1 MNSNNHIPVICFR
14 RWSRKGYSVFASLNK
29 VVKIGVVTF
38 SCTLVQQEYQPV
50 LAQSD
55 STHITQKVNLDEV
68 EITENALKFGSG
80 LARTIS
86 VMDQREIAASPV
98 HSIDDILEQI
108 AGIDV
113 RQRGSDGVQAD
124 LSIRGGSFDQVMIL
138 LNGVNITDPQTGHYS
153 LDIPVNLQQIQRI
166 EVLQGSGSR
175 IWGPNAFSG
184 AINIITIPNA
194 ASPLKEGYLD
204 IGTGSF
210 GQKNISASGILKKG
224 QWLLGGSAS
233 QKQSDGYIENTDYK
247 LFNSHIQAL
256 FQSRDNGTFQIQLG
270 YQQKAFGANSF
281 YSFSYPS
288 QFERTKTL
296 LSSLN
301 WEMTKGKTNWQ
312 AQIYERQHH
321 DRFELFRNMENAANW
336 YTGHN
341 YHQTDVTG
349 GLLKAIHL
357 TPMGK
362 TTVGIEIRNE
372 HIFSNVLGV
381 SMAKNQNDF
390 LDKDALFT
398 KEKNRTNY
406 RFFTDQTVFWGPFH
420 LSTGIS
426 GNYNS
431 DYGSSLLGGMDM
443 EYELNSSLNAF
454 FNLNEATRLPTF
466 TDLYYKSATQKS
478 NPNLLPEL
486 STTYEIGLKYKVQY
500 FRASVSAY
508 YREGKNV
515 IDWVKM
521 PDSTKWESR
530 NLTSIN
536 ALGGDIKAEY
546 RFNKGFLQNISLS
559 GSLLHLDKSAVGFD
573 SKYALDYLKRKMN
586 IHLEHRLFES
596 KMAGKLTG
604 TWNICWQDRAG
615 NYTDFISNLPKVY
628 QPYSITD
635 FRLSWN
641 KKNIGIYTD
650 VTNLFNVSYADYGG
664 LIQPGR
670 FARVGLK
677 LTL

>member
-1 MNSNNHIPVICFR
+1 
-14 RWSRKGYSVFASLNK
+14 VFASLNK

-38 SCTLVQQEYQPV
+38 SCTLVQQEYQAV
-50 LAQSD
+50 FAQSD
-55 STHITQKVNLDEV
+55 SMRVTQEVNLSEV

-98 HSIDDILEQI
+98 HSIDDILKQI

-138 LNGVNITDPQTGHYS
+138 LNGVNITDPQTGHYN
-153 LDIPVNLQQIQRI
+153 LDIPVDLQQIQRI

-184 AINIITIPNA
+184 AINIITTPD
-194 ASPLKEGYLD
+194 ASGPPKQGFLD
-204 IGTGSF
+204 IGAGCF
-210 GQKNISASGILKKG
+210 GHRNLSASGTIQKN
-224 QWLLGGSAS
+224 QWQLGGSVS
-233 QKQSDGYIENTDYK
+233 HKQSDGYTENTDYS
-247 LFNSHIQAL
+247 LFNSHILAVFKSL
-256 FQSRDNGTFQIQLG
+256 HSGNFQLQLA

-281 YSFSYPS
+281 YSFTYPS
-288 QFERTKTL
+288 QFESTKTL
-296 LSSLN
+296 FSALN
-301 WEMTKGKTNWQ
+301 WELTRGKTNWQ

-321 DRFELFRNMENAANW
+321 DRFELFRNMENAASW

-362 TTVGIEIRNE
+362 TTVGMEVRNE
-372 HIFSNVLGV
+372 LIFSNVLGEN
-381 SMAKNQNDF
+381 MTDNHKDL

-406 RFFTDQTVFWGPFH
+406 RFFTDQTVFIGPFH
-420 LSTGIS
+420 LSTGFS

-431 DYGSSLLGGMDM
+431 DFGSTLFGGLDM
-443 EYELNSSLNAF
+443 EYELNSTLNAF

-466 TDLYYKSATQKS
+466 TDLYYKSATQRS

-486 STTYEIGLKYKVQY
+486 STTYEIGLKYKVQG
-500 FRASVSAY
+500 FKASVSAF

-536 ALGGDIKAEY
+536 ALGGDVKAEY
-546 RFNKGFLQNISLS
+546 RFRSGFLQSVILS
-559 GSLLHLDKSAVGFD
+559 GSLLHLDKSAEGFD
-573 SKYALDYLKRKMN
+573 SKYALDYLKQKVN
-586 IHLEHRLFES
+586 LHLEHRIFES
-596 KMAGKLTG
+596 KMAGKLNG
-604 TWNICWQDRAG
+604 TWNMCWQDRAG
-615 NYTDFISNLPKVY
+615 HFTDFTTNQPINY
-628 QPYSITD
+628 QPYSLID

-650 VTNLFNVSYADYGG
+650 VTNLLDVSYADFGG

-670 FARVGLK
+670 LFRAGLK

>member
-1 MNSNNHIPVICFR
+1 
-14 RWSRKGYSVFASLNK
+14 VFASLNK
-29 VVKIGVVTF
+29 VVKIGFVTF
-38 SCTLVQQEYQPV
+38 SCTLVQQEYQAV
-50 LAQSD
+50 FAQSD
-55 STHITQKVNLDEV
+55 STHITQEVNLDEV

-184 AINIITIPNA
+184 AINIITTPNPT
-194 ASPLKEGYLD
+194 SPSKQGYLE

-210 GQKNISASGILKKG
+210 GQKNISASGTLKKG
-224 QWLLGGSAS
+224 QWILGGSAS
-233 QKQSDGYIENTDYK
+233 QKQSDGYTKNTDYT
-247 LFNSHIQAL
+247 LFNSHVLAVL
-256 FQSRDNGTFQIQLG
+256 QSRNLGTFQLQLG

-281 YSFSYPS
+281 YSFAYPS

-301 WEMTKGKTNWQ
+301 WEITKGKTNWQ

-321 DRFELFRNMENAANW
+321 DRFELFRNMENAASW

-349 GLLKAIHL
+349 GFFKAIHL

-362 TTVGIEIRNE
+362 TTVGIEVRNE
-372 HIFSNVLGV
+372 HIFSNVLGE
-381 SMAKNQNDF
+381 SMAENQKDF
-390 LDKDALFT
+390 LDKEAVFT
-398 KEKNRTNY
+398 KEKNRTNC
-406 RFFTDQTVFWGPFH
+406 RFFTDQMVFWGPFH
-420 LSTGIS
+420 LSTGIT

-431 DYGSSLLGGMDM
+431 GFGSTIYGGVDM

-466 TDLYYKSATQKS
+466 TDLYYKSATQNS

-486 STTYEIGLKYKVQY
+486 STTYEVGLNYKVQG
-500 FRASVSAY
+500 FKASVSAF

-515 IDWVKM
+515 IDWVKV

-536 ALGGDIKAEY
+536 ALGGNMKAEY
-546 RFNKGFLQNISLS
+546 RFNNGFLQYISLS
-559 GSLLHLDKSAVGFD
+559 GSVLHLDKSADGFD
-573 SKYALDYLKRKMN
+573 SKYALDYQKHKVNM
-586 IHLEHRLFES
+586 HLEHRLFES
-596 KMAGKLTG
+596 KMAGKLNG

-615 NYTDFISNLPKVY
+615 NYTDFISKQPKNY
-628 QPYSITD
+628 QPYSLTD
-635 FRLSWN
+635 FRLAWN
-641 KKNIGIYTD
+641 KKNIGLYAD
-650 VTNLFNVSYADYGG
+650 VTNLLNVRYADFGG
-664 LIQPGR
+664 LMQPGR
-670 FARVGLK
+670 FFRAGLK
-677 LTL
+677 YTL